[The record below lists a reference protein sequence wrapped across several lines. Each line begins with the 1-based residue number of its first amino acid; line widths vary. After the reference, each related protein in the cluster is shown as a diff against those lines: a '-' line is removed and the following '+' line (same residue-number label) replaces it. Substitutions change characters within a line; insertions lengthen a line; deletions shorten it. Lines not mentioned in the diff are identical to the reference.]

1 MKHKLLNHFLCLA
14 FVVFAATA
22 TAADKVRY
30 RSSPPGMMKID
41 GTSTIHDWSA
51 TTKLIG
57 GSFLCDSSVSL
68 ADTKKL
74 KPGKFD
80 GTVSAIMPANSFSC
94 SSGSKMDEVMRKAM
108 NADKHKLIS
117 YKSTELTV
125 KSVNADGSV
134 VLGSK
139 GTLTVSGVAKPISMD
154 VIMTASDGGKKV
166 AFAGKTSVKMTDHGI
181 KPPAPSVGLG
191 LIKTGDEVTL
201 TFEWKTVR
209 AD

>member
-1 MKHKLLNHFLCLA
+1 MKHIHKLLCLA
-14 FVVFAATA
+14 LVASARTA

-30 RSSPPGMMKID
+30 RSSPPGMMKIE
-41 GTSTIHDWSA
+41 GTSTIHDWHA

-57 GSFLCDSSVSL
+57 GSFLTSESL
-68 ADTKKL
+68 NDTKAL

-80 GTVSAIMPANSFSC
+80 GIVSAIIPASSFSC
-94 SSGSKMDEVMRKAM
+94 SSGSAMDKVMRDAM
-108 NADKHKLIS
+108 RADKNKLIL

-134 VLGSK
+134 TLGSK
-139 GTLTVSGVAKPISMD
+139 GTLTVSGVTKPINMD
-154 VIMTASDGGKKV
+154 VAMTATDAGKKV
-166 AFAGKTSVKMTDHGI
+166 TFKGKTAVKMTDYGI

-191 LIKTGDEVTL
+191 LIKTGDEVKL
-201 TFEWKTVR
+201 TFEWKTVK

>member
-1 MKHKLLNHFLCLA
+1 MKHIHKLLCLA
-14 FVVFAATA
+14 LVASALTA

-30 RSSPPGMMKID
+30 RSSPPGMMKIE
-41 GTSTIHDWSA
+41 GTSTIHDWHA

-57 GSFLCDSSVSL
+57 GSFLTSESL
-68 ADTKKL
+68 NDPKAL

-80 GTVSAIMPANSFSC
+80 GIVSAIIPASSFSC
-94 SSGSKMDEVMRKAM
+94 SSGSAMDKVMRDAM
-108 NADKHKLIS
+108 RADKNKLIL

-134 VLGSK
+134 TLGSK
-139 GTLTVSGVAKPISMD
+139 GTLTVSGVTKPINMD
-154 VIMTASDGGKKV
+154 VAMTATDAGKKV
-166 AFAGKTSVKMTDHGI
+166 TFKGKTAVKMTDYGI

-191 LIKTGDEVTL
+191 LIKTGDEVKL
-201 TFEWKTVR
+201 TFEWKTVK

>member
-1 MKHKLLNHFLCLA
+1 MKHILRILSLA
-14 FVVFAATA
+14 LVVSALT
-22 TAADKVRY
+22 TNAADRVRY
-30 RSSPPGMMKID
+30 RSSPPSMMKID

-57 GSFLCDSSVSL
+57 GSFLCGESL
-68 ADTKKL
+68 ADPKAL

-80 GTVSAIMPANSFSC
+80 GTVSAIIPASSFSC
-94 SSGSKMDEVMRKAM
+94 SSGSAMDKVMREAM
-108 NADKHKLIS
+108 GADKHKLIL

-125 KSVNADGSV
+125 KGVNADGSV
-134 VLGSK
+134 TLGSK
-139 GTLTVSGVAKPISMD
+139 GSLTVSGVTKPISMD
-154 VIMTASDGGKKV
+154 VNMTATDGGKK
-166 AFAGKTSVKMTDHGI
+166 ASFKGKVVVKMTNHGI

-201 TFEWKTVR
+201 SFEWKTVR

>member
-1 MKHKLLNHFLCLA
+1 MKHIYKLLCLA
-14 FVVFAATA
+14 LVASALTA

-30 RSSPPGMMKID
+30 RSSPPGMMKIE
-41 GTSTIHDWSA
+41 GTSTIHDWHA

-57 GSFLCDSSVSL
+57 GSFLTSESL
-68 ADTKKL
+68 NDPKAL

-80 GTVSAIMPANSFSC
+80 GIVSAIIPASSFSC
-94 SSGSKMDEVMRKAM
+94 SSGSAMDKVMRDAM
-108 NADKHKLIS
+108 RADKNKLIL

-134 VLGSK
+134 TLGSK
-139 GTLTVSGVAKPISMD
+139 GTLTVSGVTKPINMD
-154 VIMTASDGGKKV
+154 VAMTATDAGKKV
-166 AFAGKTSVKMTDHGI
+166 TFKGKTAVKMTDYGI

-191 LIKTGDEVTL
+191 LIKTGDEVKL
-201 TFEWKTVR
+201 TFEWKTVK